1 MSENNAQSLAC
12 SMHTTLVS
20 SVSSIPKYVGGW
32 RIGGSIGLTVNQ
44 TRRPRWLTRVLCRW
58 LLEWEWV
65 EVGRE

>member
-1 MSENNAQSLAC
+1 MTDNYAQL
-12 SMHTTLVS
+12 LVS
-20 SVSSIPKYVGGW
+20 QTLPRYVGGW
-32 RIGGSIGLTVNQ
+32 RIGGSTGLTVNQ

>member
-1 MSENNAQSLAC
+1 MSDNYAQFPVSQ
-12 SMHTTLVS
+12 TL
-20 SVSSIPKYVGGW
+20 PRYVGGW
-32 RIGGSIGLTVNQ
+32 RMGGLTGLYVAQ